1 MPKNMAAEFSRASGA
16 ARTMVENRAVTPHD
30 EFLAALDA
38 AIADRSFAS
47 LVLSKRRTA
56 AGDLRGVRVRP
67 LVLRGEPVLSF
78 VHRHATRDVTK
89 NLDPRA
95 GRHEI
100 AALLDP
106 AAEPS
111 FAHAT
116 LAAGESEL
124 QL

>member
-1 MPKNMAAEFSRASGA
+1 MPKNMAGEFSRATGA
-16 ARTMVENRAVTPHD
+16 ARTIAENRAVTPHE

-38 AIADRSFAS
+38 AVADRSFVS
-47 LVLSKRRTA
+47 LVLSKKRA
-56 AGDLRGVRVRP
+56 SGEDLQSVRVRP